1 MIQSKITDFF
11 YKKISTNKYNI
22 KKNDYQLLKYNT
34 VTNNTVTNNTV
45 TNNTITNNTVTN
57 NKKMQNLV
65 FGLSDKISKL
75 QIEIYNNYNN
85 NNIH

>member
-22 KKNDYQLLKYNT
+22 KKNDYQLLKY
-34 VTNNTVTNNTV
+34 NTVTNNTV

>member
-11 YKKISTNKYNI
+11 YKETSTNKYNI
-22 KKNDYQLLKYNT
+22 KKNNDKLVKYN
-34 VTNNTVTNNTV
+34 
-45 TNNTITNNTVTN
+45 IVTN

-85 NNIH
+85 NIH